1 MENELLLTKS
11 NICRTCLLSYNEMC
25 SIFDKISIEDN
36 KEYIIDILEKFT
48 SLQLSRKDN
57 VPHFICKLCVQQ
69 LEQSF
74 LFKQKCYNS
83 IKKLES
89 DLEKYRYLSNSE
101 NDLNNDAEN
110 NLSPTFSNYE
120 DTNSST
126 YEPKHRCTI
135 CNKTFVTLE
144 ELEKHKNKH
153 VDIKKLTCKVCGK
166 IFSRFVSNSLLASHS
181 RIHSGEKLYSCKFC
195 DKSFTQSSGM
205 NKHLKTHLNVKQYQC
220 NYCPKLFSSSSYRNI
235 HHRKHTGEK
244 PLICNTCDKS
254 FYDPKNFKQ
263 HQLIHTGHKPY
274 LCISC
279 GKTFRRN
286 YHLTVHMK
294 IHTNRPSTV

>member
-166 IFSRFVSNSLLASHS
+166 IFSRYSSVKRHMTA
-181 RIHSGEKLYSCKFC
+181 HSGLKPHSCPIC
-195 DKSFTQSSGM
+195 HRSFTQSGTLSLHM
-205 NKHLKTHLNVKQYQC
+205 QMHKEYTHVKNNIKSVEKKSHLCSTCGKSFKQ
-220 NYCPKLFSSSSYRNI
+220 SSTLTI
-235 HHRKHTGEK
+235 HIRSHNGEK
-244 PLICNTCDKS
+244 PYVCKVCNK
-254 FYDPKNFKQ
+254 
-263 HQLIHTGHKPY
+263 
-274 LCISC
+274 
-279 GKTFRRN
+279 RRETSN
-286 YHLTVHMK
+286 L
-294 IHTNRPSTV
+294 